1 MLRYDMKIGSKEI
14 GPSNSVFIIAEAG
27 VNHNNN
33 LSLAFKMIDLAA
45 KSGADAIKFQS
56 FITDNMQLKE
66 SKKPSYQKELPWS
79 YYEQLKKSESSF
91 DFQKKLINH
100 CKKKKIL
107 FLSTPYDEESVDFLV
122 KMKIPA
128 FKISASDTN
137 NHIFLKYV
145 AKQKKPIILSTGLS
159 TIDDID
165 KTIKLLKRLK
175 MKNKLVLLQ
184 TTSDY
189 PTPDEDVNLRVI
201 LEYVKRYN
209 VLVGLSDHTTDYIA
223 SLGAV
228 AMGACVLE
236 KHFTL
241 NKKLSGPDQS
251 SSLDPVEFKN
261 WIKKVRIME
270 IILGDKKKFITNS
283 EKQNL
288 TMRKIL
294 VIKPAQKN
302 TKITQ
307 NLLLAK
313 RGNLRGV
320 LPLEENID
328 KILGKKLKRNIP
340 YESQFNW
347 NMV

>member
-1 MLRYDMKIGSKEI
+1 MKIGSKEI
-14 GPSNSVFIIAEAG
+14 GSSNHVFIIAEAG

-33 LSLAFKMIDLAA
+33 LSLAYKMIDLAA

-56 FITDNMQLKE
+56 FITDNMQLQE
-66 SKKPSYQKELPWS
+66 SKKPRYQNKLPWS
-79 YYEQLKKSESSF
+79 YYEQLKKSESTF
-91 DFQKKLINH
+91 DFQKKLIKY

-122 KMKIPA
+122 NMKIPA
-128 FKISASDTN
+128 FKISASDTT
-137 NHIFLKYV
+137 NHLFLKYV

-159 TIDDID
+159 TSEHVDNAVH
-165 KTIKLLKRLK
+165 LLKKLK
-175 MKNKLVLLQ
+175 MKNKLILLQ

-189 PTPDEDVNLRVI
+189 PTPYKDVNLRVI
-201 LEYVKRYN
+201 SEYIKRYG
-209 VLVGLSDHTTDYIA
+209 VPVGLSDHTPDYLA

-251 SSLDPVEFKN
+251 SSLEPYEFKN
-261 WIKKVRIME
+261 WINKVRMME
-270 IILGDKKKFITNS
+270 IILGNKNKFITNS
-283 EKQNL
+283 EKQNI

-294 VIKPAQKN
+294 VIKPAKKG

-307 NLLLAK
+307 NLLIAK
-313 RGNLRGV
+313 RGNINGI
-320 LPLEENID
+320 LPLEQNIS
-328 KILGKKLKRNIP
+328 KILGKKLKHEI
-340 YESQFNW
+340 ESETQFKW
-347 NMV
+347 NMIK